1 MRNKV
6 QWMNGRVIMRHQKF
20 TLIELLVVIAI
31 IAILAG
37 MLLPAL
43 NAARDKAKDIS
54 CKSNLKQMNL
64 AFVMYANDSNEW
76 FYPAYG
82 SDNSDLN
89 WRSRFVND
97 KYLSTKTIRC
107 PAEIQ
112 QPAEGGY
119 GLNYLLFGYRFNN
132 AALPGTRLPAL
143 IKMLKYNGKSYN
155 PVIFIDTCN
164 AIQKSD
170 FDNRCLVKGDYA
182 VIYQLNPAGYAP
194 VNARHKAGGMSAN
207 ALVFDGTVQQMGRK
221 EAHWS
226 TRADSIFLSF
236 WRPCSKNVS
245 PAVYAYNFF

>member
-1 MRNKV
+1 
-6 QWMNGRVIMRHQKF
+6 MNDKEKKNGKTIRRYLKF

-43 NAARDKAKDIS
+43 NAAKEKAKDIA

-64 AFVMYANDSNEW
+64 AYVMYANDFNEW

-82 SDNSDLN
+82 STSGDSN

-97 KYLSTKTIRC
+97 KYLNTKTILC
-107 PAEIQ
+107 PGEIQ
-112 QPAEGGY
+112 QPDQGGY

-132 AALPGTRLPAL
+132 SSMPGIRLSAL
-143 IKMLKYNGKSYN
+143 IRLLKNNNMVCN

-170 FDNRCLVKGDYA
+170 FDNRQLVKGDYA
-182 VIYQLNPAGYAP
+182 VLYQLSPSGYAP

-207 ALVFDGTVQQMGRK
+207 ALVLDGSVQTMGRK
-221 EAHWS
+221 EAHWA

-236 WRPCSKNVS
+236 WRPCSKNTTPV
-245 PAVYAYNFF
+245 VYAYNFF